1 MTNLLHQQFVVVT
14 SYPGFSSKECNR
26 NCQNQK
32 HDDVATFVLQN
43 DFVREDRKDANHHH
57 LEEDEASEDS
67 HVHWTTLI
75 NANDQQ
81 NRQNYIG
88 QRRSHHKPKSCQNN
102 TVFNGFVLV
111 QVGQG
116 SIFEN
121 RKNVIQVL
129 GQQVK
134 RQKDVDSR
142 EEIAQCF
149 VNFHRTGAKLR
160 SVVTEHFV

>member
-102 TVFNGFVLV
+102 CKKM
-111 QVGQG
+111 
-116 SIFEN
+116 SN
-121 RKNVIQVL
+121 RKPNNLTRKSPQPHHYVQRL
-129 GQQVK
+129 RPGPGWPEFGL
-134 RQKDVDSR
+134 QKS
-142 EEIAQCF
+142 QKC
-149 VNFHRTGAKLR
+149 HPSTR
-160 SVVTEHFV
+160 SASQAPERC